1 MLFTPMNKSHHHS
14 QDMTTRQ
21 RRANM
26 NLFIYACTS
35 YARTIARTS
44 YVHTRLRSRLILRW
58 LSMGLLGLHLIS
70 CAGGNTPCV
79 GKSGLAGHLPS
90 GQGASFGGSIQWSSS
105 DTEVGECTAFVTVDG
120 GAEGDGTVR
129 LSTAYH
135 CLRTM
140 ILDRL
145 AMNPQDQQKLRIVLD
160 VNKPPSSTTS
170 TAGQCQ
176 YEYLSIDFDLSDST
190 YLTML
195 KDKFTTQAQRK
206 NLALPIKKD
215 NYAALKADDQVWL
228 EPFTHTGTNPLVGHE
243 PLTAGETEEYERIIC
258 NTHTEGDE
266 SAENILKSMKD
277 KSLRSACYTFSDLA
291 HVDLTVDPGVWTT
304 APPACLHGLKVDN
317 LTLPSSSETWE
328 DKRQKWQLG
337 VQETVTQVEVVNAL
351 KDFHT
356 PIYKGYE
363 SDMSEQWF
371 NHGTNNTKSSINISI
386 AQNLSIWTRFTS
398 RKGGTDYTFQE
409 LILAW
414 KDDLKVSQQ
423 DTSYHVHSIV
433 KQYWGL
439 LVLYDSN
446 TYEVAPGSS
455 GSLMT
460 TATEDPNISR
470 NTMMIASLYS
480 VDNKEVHG
488 ATTPNGPPL
497 VQPLSIVSADNQEEE
512 QKNTADAPAPADPSS
527 LTGGDLQAPQ
537 LYNLAVNRAVNDDS
551 NDNPDELMDTL
562 EQGDQGTPLQNDS
575 RRKLFELTMV
585 SNGGFPSNNSQDIRA
600 VGDCSPNISN

>member
-1 MLFTPMNKSHHHS
+1 
-14 QDMTTRQ
+14 
-21 RRANM
+21 M

-35 YARTIARTS
+35 YARTSYACTIIYARTS
-44 YVHTRLRSRLILRW
+44 YVHTRLRSRYILRW

-70 CAGGNTPCV
+70 CAGRNTPCV
-79 GKSGLAGHLPS
+79 GNSGLAGHLPS
-90 GQGASFGGSIQWSSS
+90 GQGASFGGSIEWSSS
-105 DTEVGECTAFVTVDG
+105 DAEGGECTAFVTVDG
-120 GAEGDGTVR
+120 GAEGDRTVR

-145 AMNPQDQQKLRIVLD
+145 AMNPQDQQKLRLVLD

-176 YEYLSIDFDLSDST
+176 YEYLSIEFDLSDSE

-206 NLALPIKKD
+206 NLALPIKKEAGD
-215 NYAALKADDQVWL
+215 YAKLKADDQVWL

-258 NTHTEGDE
+258 STHTEGDE
-266 SAENILKSMKD
+266 SANKILENMEKTALK
-277 KSLRSACYTFSDLA
+277 SACYTFSDLA
-291 HVDLTVDPGVWTT
+291 HVNLTVDPDVWTT

-337 VQETVTQVEVVNAL
+337 QLGAQETVTQVEVVNAL

-423 DTSYHVHSIV
+423 DTSYHVHSGDVPFFGRNRSSSSPFDI
-433 KQYWGL
+433 K
-439 LVLYDSN
+439 VLS
-446 TYEVAPGSS
+446 
-455 GSLMT
+455 
-460 TATEDPNISR
+460 
-470 NTMMIASLYS
+470 
-480 VDNKEVHG
+480 
-488 ATTPNGPPL
+488 
-497 VQPLSIVSADNQEEE
+497 
-512 QKNTADAPAPADPSS
+512 
-527 LTGGDLQAPQ
+527 
-537 LYNLAVNRAVNDDS
+537 
-551 NDNPDELMDTL
+551 
-562 EQGDQGTPLQNDS
+562 
-575 RRKLFELTMV
+575 F
-585 SNGGFPSNNSQDIRA
+585 FP
-600 VGDCSPNISN
+600 